1 MNTKRNCEDNLF
13 EKNKKFKMNNSNNS
27 SNLNH
32 SNIFFNDEPHILSY
46 EKITD
51 TINQYNNN
59 CKLDKLTIGQNSK
72 LDKLTIGQNSKN
84 SFTHSENSAFTVVKK
99 KDRN

>member
-59 CKLDKLTIGQNSK
+59 SK
-72 LDKLTIGQNSKN
+72 FDKLTIGQNSKN

-99 KDRN
+99 KR